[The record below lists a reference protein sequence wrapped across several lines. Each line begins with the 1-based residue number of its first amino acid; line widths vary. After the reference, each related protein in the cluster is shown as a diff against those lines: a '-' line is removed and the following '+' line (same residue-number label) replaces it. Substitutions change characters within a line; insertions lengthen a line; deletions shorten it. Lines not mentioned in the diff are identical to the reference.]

1 MKITIDIPEKKVNE
15 IMGCYDIDEMKAD
28 VVKDAVKD
36 VVSNIIDRFLNA
48 EYFDPKL
55 FD

>member
-28 VVKDAVKD
+28 VVKD